1 MLEIYE
7 RVPKESSNPYGI
19 KKIEKVK
26 EEPFLL
32 CISAQDR
39 FPKSVFGLI
48 REGMQ
53 AARVRTSQE
62 DGPGYDVSNFPVHF
76 LGMSYQLE
84 QNRRSA
90 GEALAEEVFI
100 PLLGEE
106 KKDLLEVERKMR
118 NINIMTYCDGT
129 RTYMEAE
136 KKLEEYMKEK
146 QYSEEEISLI
156 LSQISVTAIATMQD
170 TSSLKATTMSFLDI
184 NDPEV
189 MTMATTKLKEHLDQT
204 PYEASLLPFS
214 ENSGLYYFEGTGE
227 HSIKEYL
234 KDESKGKI
242 PLEMMICSSLNN
254 SIHNQK
260 TSNFVPLKYK
270 SISSTLT
277 EFLPYQTTKSKEE
290 LKRAF
295 DQELE
300 YEGAK
305 KISPLEMKLYN
316 EIDKL
321 CKNNLFLEREKTW
334 TKNEL
339 DRINNRYG
347 KLIDVVKELAPEDL
361 AEEILVKGADYQ
373 GRLGKK

>member
-1 MLEIYE
+1 MDKKKYE
-7 RVPKESSNPYGI
+7 VNVQTTKVSP
-19 KKIEKVK
+19 KVK
-26 EEPFLL
+26 KNIYKKYIIVGVSFVVILIVILL
-32 CISAQDR
+32 TI
-39 FPKSVFGLI
+39 
-48 REGMQ
+48 
-53 AARVRTSQE
+53 
-62 DGPGYDVSNFPVHF
+62 
-76 LGMSYQLE
+76 
-84 QNRRSA
+84 
-90 GEALAEEVFI
+90 
-100 PLLGEE
+100 
-106 KKDLLEVERKMR
+106 
-118 NINIMTYCDGT
+118 
-129 RTYMEAE
+129 
-136 KKLEEYMKEK
+136 
-146 QYSEEEISLI
+146 
-156 LSQISVTAIATMQD
+156 
-170 TSSLKATTMSFLDI
+170 
-184 NDPEV
+184 
-189 MTMATTKLKEHLDQT
+189 
-204 PYEASLLPFS
+204 
-214 ENSGLYYFEGTGE
+214 
-227 HSIKEYL
+227 
-234 KDESKGKI
+234 
-242 PLEMMICSSLNN
+242 N

>member
-1 MLEIYE
+1 
-7 RVPKESSNPYGI
+7 
-19 KKIEKVK
+19 
-26 EEPFLL
+26 
-32 CISAQDR
+32 
-39 FPKSVFGLI
+39 
-48 REGMQ
+48 
-53 AARVRTSQE
+53 
-62 DGPGYDVSNFPVHF
+62 
-76 LGMSYQLE
+76 
-84 QNRRSA
+84 
-90 GEALAEEVFI
+90 
-100 PLLGEE
+100 
-106 KKDLLEVERKMR
+106 
-118 NINIMTYCDGT
+118 
-129 RTYMEAE
+129 
-136 KKLEEYMKEK
+136 
-146 QYSEEEISLI
+146 
-156 LSQISVTAIATMQD
+156 MQD

-373 GRLGKK
+373 GSLGKK